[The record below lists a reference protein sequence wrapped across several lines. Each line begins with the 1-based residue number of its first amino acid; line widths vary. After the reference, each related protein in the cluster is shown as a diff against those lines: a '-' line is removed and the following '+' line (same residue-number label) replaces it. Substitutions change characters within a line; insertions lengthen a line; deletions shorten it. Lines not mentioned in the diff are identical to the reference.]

1 MTLGAVR
8 RREGAGEQGETHPDT
23 PRMVF
28 RREGVE
34 RVDVLH
40 PARVHDVLA
49 RYHPWLHGRQHAHH
63 QLCEPVVWAAVKK
76 VACIVVRR
84 NHTSRI
90 SSTS

>member
-40 PARVHDVLA
+40 PARVHHVLA
-49 RYHPWLHGRQHAHH
+49 R
-63 QLCEPVVWAAVKK
+63 
-76 VACIVVRR
+76 
-84 NHTSRI
+84 
-90 SSTS
+90 